1 MPAFQKYNPNPA
13 TKFFVT
19 VLLGMG
25 LLYQMNNLFNLLTVL
40 VFVLFFV
47 LNGRAV
53 TGLRVLLVYLPLM
66 FLMDLGDISHWNGVL
81 KLFVSL
87 FIVVKMFFLPFLSG
101 KFFIATS
108 DVGSIIT
115 VMDRVHIPQSLSIPI
130 AVMFRFFP
138 AYREESANIKMA
150 MKMRGI
156 TRKNPF
162 RYLEY
167 VTVPLLIASSN
178 IAEDISKSAETKCIA
193 NPGKKTRY
201 TEVRFRTADAVFLL
215 LILGI
220 QLGGRFYG

>member
-19 VLLGMG
+19 VLLGMEM
-25 LLYQMNNLFNLLTVL
+25 LHPKNPLYNFLTVL
-40 VFVLFFV
+40 VFVLFFS
-47 LNGRAV
+47 LNGKIM
-53 TGLRVLLVYLPLM
+53 TGFRVLLVYCPLM
-66 FLMDLGDISHWNGVL
+66 FLGDLRDIADWNGVL
-81 KLFVSL
+81 KIFVSL
-87 FIVVKMFFLPFLSG
+87 LMVVKMFFLPFLSG

-108 DVGSIIT
+108 DVGSILT
-115 VMDRVHIPQSLSIPI
+115 VMDKVHIPQILSIPI

-156 TRKNPF
+156 TRKNPL

-167 VTVPLLIASSN
+167 VTVPLLVASTN

-193 NPGKKTRY
+193 NPGKKMRY
-201 TEVRFRTADAVFLL
+201 TEVRFRTADAVFLI
-215 LILGI
+215 LILAV
-220 QLGGRFYG
+220 QLGGRLPW